1 MLIYSLTTRCKMCRT
16 YYLYVSNLSQIH
28 GSFVLDVLLQ
38 LYFLDPAEGSTD
50 GTAENGRKPESRKGC
65 VRTVLQPYKIVR
77 ARTAVAVG
85 SYYGLVYGI
94 LA

>member
-65 VRTVLQPYKIVR
+65 VRTVR